1 MTQLSSSIPYDLLG
15 MNMDFLSR
23 KRYRLVE
30 TAAGERSAQSS
41 WTRSIEL
48 PVVAITVPILVVLV
62 VWLGSAHGLPLALSQ
77 GLAMI
82 LALGLVTP
90 FIRKVMLSSTPTGI
104 DETRYTAPMNPAEDV
119 SNSFEDQDY
128 EGWSGQM
135 ANLTSDELEFLSELV
150 GEYLEEND
158 DLNHREFGFA
168 KALLEKIEEEL
179 A

>member
-1 MTQLSSSIPYDLLG
+1 MNTDLSWLLPYRRALI
-15 MNMDFLSR
+15 
-23 KRYRLVE
+23 
-30 TAAGERSAQSS
+30 AHAERWAQSS
-41 WTRSIEL
+41 SMQRAEL

-77 GLAMI
+77 VLATT
-82 LALGLVTP
+82 LGLVLVIP
-90 FIRKVMLSSTPTGI
+90 FMLRGMLSSTPTGI

-168 KALLEKIEEEL
+168 KALLEKIEEGMG
-179 A
+179 